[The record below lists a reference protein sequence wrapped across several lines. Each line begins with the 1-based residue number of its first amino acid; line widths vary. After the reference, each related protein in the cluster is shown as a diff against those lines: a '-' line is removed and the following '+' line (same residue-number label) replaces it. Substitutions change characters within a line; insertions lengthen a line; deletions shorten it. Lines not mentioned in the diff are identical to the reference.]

1 MGAKAALQ
9 EAEMQGGGQTLA
21 IGAASTR
28 TTVALDPGR
37 NVMLATVD
45 CWFRRGDNAVNA
57 ATEAAASAA
66 HLNQPLLART
76 YWFEIV
82 TTDDNTNDYLA
93 VIAMNAGETGF
104 LYIRRCS

>member
-1 MGAKAALQ
+1 MGAKASLH
-9 EAEMQGGGQTLA
+9 EAEQQGGGHTLA

-37 NVMLATVD
+37 YVLLATVD
-45 CWFRRGDNAVNA
+45 CWFRRGDNAVDA
-57 ATEAAASAA
+57 PTEAAASAA

-76 YWFEIV
+76 YWFEIA
-82 TTDDNTNDYLA
+82 TTDDSTKDYVA

-104 LYIRRCS
+104 LYIRKCS